1 VEGAKLKRT
10 VPRLRREP
18 PPGRTAE
25 QLRNHYEVEK
35 AIALRLRDATR
46 EERKAIY
53 ASMYDELL
61 AKVPDH
67 PRLGAAA
74 SAEALEGHNRS
85 KLKLVEQH
93 LGSSI
98 VFVEFAP
105 GDCTFAHLVCR
116 HAKVVHGVD
125 ISDQSARGA
134 AASGAPSNFT
144 PHTYDGYEL
153 DLPDGFADVVFSDQ
167 LIEHLH
173 PEDAGLHFDLAAR
186 ILRPGGVY
194 ILRTPHAFYGPSDIS
209 GYFSDTP
216 EGFHLKEWT
225 YTELNGALAR
235 AGYSTR
241 RGIRRFRG
249 RYRALP
255 IGLFTSFEGL
265 VGGLPGV
272 LRRSVA
278 RLFLPRHLCMW
289 AIK

>member
-1 VEGAKLKRT
+1 VER
-10 VPRLRREP
+10 
-18 PPGRTAE
+18 
-25 QLRNHYEVEK
+25 
-35 AIALRLRDATR
+35 AIALRLRNATR

-67 PRLGAAA
+67 PRLGAAE
-74 SAEALEGHNRS
+74 SAAAREGHNRS
-85 KLKLVEQH
+85 KFKLVEQH
-93 LGSSI
+93 VNRST

-125 ISDQSARGA
+125 ISDQSSHGGD
-134 AASGAPSNFT
+134 ASGAPPNFT
-144 PHTYDGYEL
+144 LHTYDGYDL

-173 PEDAGLHFDLAAR
+173 PEDASLHFELAAR

-194 ILRTPHAFYGPSDIS
+194 VLRTPHAFYGPFDIS
-209 GYFSDTP
+209 AFFSDTP

-225 YTELNGALAR
+225 YAELGAVLAR
-235 AGYSTR
+235 AGYSAR
-241 RGIRRFRG
+241 LGARRFRG
-249 RYRALP
+249 RYQALP
-255 IGLFTSFEGL
+255 LGMFAGFEWLIGGIPRGL
-265 VGGLPGV
+265 RKSL
-272 LRRSVA
+272 A

-289 AIK
+289 AVK